1 MKRILRFS
9 VRDQGIGISPEE
21 ASNLGKMFGRLEV
34 TKDNVNQ
41 NGLGFGLA
49 ISQMIIKK
57 IGGKIDIR

>member
-1 MKRILRFS
+1 LRFS
-9 VRDQGIGISPEE
+9 VRDQGIGISSEE

-49 ISQMIIKK
+49 ISQMIIQK